1 MMCETLERRQ
11 KTLLAERDTGTD
23 RNNEILDR
31 LNKIRQEK
39 EELEDILS
47 GLREGIAEKNRQAG
61 ESRNREKEL
70 SSAA

>member
-1 MMCETLERRQ
+1 MRLWNADRRLCWQ
-11 KTLLAERDTGTD
+11 NVDTGTD

-70 SSAA
+70 WSAY

>member
-47 GLREGIAEKNRQAG
+47 GLREGIAEKKQAG
-61 ESRNREKEL
+61 RREPEQRKGTFVGP
-70 SSAA
+70 